1 MIYGLLHSLQ
11 ARLLKVLKHLFPSG
25 WPKDVGPQSGV
36 CRQQQVSETVDG
48 VYLRTWFEREPFQP

>member
-36 CRQQQVSETVDG
+36 CRKQQVSETVDG
-48 VYLRTWFEREPFQP
+48 VYLRT